1 MDDLSIQRVEPETCW
16 NLTNLISND
25 SWLYIVPGND
35 QVFGDKKECQTSSD
49 WFLLDVCGKMSY
61 QTMSNLSIGIQGRHT
76 SLRHIAFVYSPAAK
90 ALQSHRCPETS
101 WIGGY
106 FCNKRKVRIGVI
118 VPQCSS
124 PTVYIPTWIVKSE
137 IKLLLTKKQLNLWL
151 KFSFFFLEAGY
162 CFVSPNTSPPWES
175 RPLPSWWSQSH
186 PQNRI
191 GSGK

>member
-61 QTMSNLSIGIQGRHT
+61 QTMSSLSIGIQGRHT
-76 SLRHIAFVYSPAAK
+76 SLRRIAFVYSLAAK

-101 WIGGY
+101 WIGNFLQWKKGQDW
-106 FCNKRKVRIGVI
+106 GHH
-118 VPQCSS
+118 SS
-124 PTVYIPTWIVKSE
+124 PTVYIPTWLVKSE
-137 IKLLLTKKQLNLWL
+137 IKLLPTKKATKSLTEVFLF
-151 KFSFFFLEAGY
+151 FSGGGVLLCVPQY
-162 CFVSPNTSPPWES
+162 LPP
-175 RPLPSWWSQSH
+175 L
-186 PQNRI
+186 RI
-191 GSGK
+191 